1 MDTPIGWTDEIVKV
15 EEALDGFL
23 DFADDDIESLEFLPE
38 WKEFVEAEVWNDLP
52 ASNTPDVAAK
62 KKLQDLEELSLSP
75 SDWCFEYLD
84 EASTTKSND
93 TPSRSQPPTTPSHSP
108 DDFSGLTPADII
120 TDPSLVPVSPFDL
133 LPGGVTKDEPED
145 LDLDIQIFLGL
156 ETSSS
161 SPARRSIS
169 TDISSPPR
177 RSPSTDVEGVHHHC
191 PEKSCGQSFK
201 RINAL
206 NRHISSIHKRTG
218 VLCPFCP
225 GTKKVFN
232 RSDNFQRHVSTI
244 HAKFTT
250 DDRQMQACLKRLY
263 QGTGRR
269 TSWRK

>member
-1 MDTPIGWTDEIVKV
+1 MSLNIVRASGCPAVYEAPDRPTGRLIYWLRFTGLQHTRRSREEKV
-15 EEALDGFL
+15 AGLGGAF
-23 DFADDDIESLEFLPE
+23 S
-38 WKEFVEAEVWNDLP
+38 VR
-52 ASNTPDVAAK
+52 
-62 KKLQDLEELSLSP
+62 LQLFMYSMCNVGITCHRSP

-232 RSDNFQRHVSTI
+232 RSDNFQR
-244 HAKFTT
+244 
-250 DDRQMQACLKRLY
+250 
-263 QGTGRR
+263 
-269 TSWRK
+269 